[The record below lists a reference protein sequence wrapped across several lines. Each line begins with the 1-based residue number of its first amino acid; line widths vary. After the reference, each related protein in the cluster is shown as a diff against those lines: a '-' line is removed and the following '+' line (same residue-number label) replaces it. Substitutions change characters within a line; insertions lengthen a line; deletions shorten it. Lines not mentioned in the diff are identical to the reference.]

1 MSDMM
6 KDPMVLRQLI
16 MDHYQYPRNKGLS
29 TDQGY
34 QQVHMDSE
42 SCIDDIMVQAKI
54 EDGTLVDIRFDGIA
68 CTISTAST
76 SMMSELLKGKKISEA
91 KMIIDEYFKMIENE
105 SHDEELLA
113 EAIAFSNVYKQP
125 NRIKCATIGWNA
137 IKTLID
143 KGDSNE
149 KR

>member
-16 MDHYQYPRNKGLS
+16 MDHYQYPRNRGLS
-29 TDQGY
+29 TDIGY

-105 SHDEELLA
+105 SHDKELL
-113 EAIAFSNVYKQP
+113 AFSNVYKQP

-149 KR
+149 K

>member
-1 MSDMM
+1 MSNMM

-29 TDQGY
+29 TDKTYRQI
-34 QQVHMDSE
+34 HMDSE

-54 EDGTLVDIRFDGIA
+54 ENGVLLDIRFDGIA

-91 KMIIDEYFKMIENE
+91 QLIINEYFKMIQNADY
-105 SHDEELLA
+105 DEELLD

-125 NRIKCATIGWNA
+125 NRIKCATIGWNG
-137 IKTLID
+137 INKLINE
-143 KGDSNE
+143 GDFDE
-149 KR
+149 K